1 MVQAMPVTVSDVDTQ
16 PPPMVVVQQPPQPV
30 LDVPQDA
37 SAVVE
42 NAAEDVPLLSSAKIE
57 SSGEDKIAFDSS
69 PEKPRAPIPQVIIR
83 NTCCLCFVISR
94 TRPWY
99 FRA

>member
-37 SAVVE
+37 GAVVE
-42 NAAEDVPLLSSAKIE
+42 NAAEENDPPTYARHV
-57 SSGEDKIAFDSS
+57 
-69 PEKPRAPIPQVIIR
+69 
-83 NTCCLCFVISR
+83 TSR
-94 TRPWY
+94 
-99 FRA
+99 